1 MKTIVN
7 YIAYQLPHR
16 FNNFKSIYLKSSMGK
31 PVKVTEEFLKSIE
44 V

>member
-7 YIAYQLPHR
+7 YIADQMPHKY
-16 FNNFKSIYLKSSMGK
+16 NNFKSMYLKSSMGK
-31 PVKVTEEFLKSIE
+31 PVKVTDEFLKSIE